1 MKKGEKKTKNMVLL
15 ALFIAMSVVG
25 GYIKIPNPV
34 TSSIALDSLPAYL
47 GTLIFGGLPGAFIG
61 FLGHLSS
68 AAIGGFPLSL
78 PIHTLVAFQM
88 FVIMFIFNFMAKKI
102 NLISAIVTGI
112 LLNGVAAPACLILIP
127 GMGMPV
133 FMGAVIPLTITSIF
147 NIVIAVLVYKP
158 LNKTGVIKNTLEV
171 NDGI

>member
-1 MKKGEKKTKNMVLL
+1 MKKGEKKTKNMVLI

-34 TSSIALDSLPAYL
+34 TSSIAFDSLPAYL
-47 GTLIFGGLPGAFIG
+47 GTLIFGGLPGAAIG

-78 PIHTLVAFQM
+78 PIHILVALQM
-88 FVIMFIFNFMAKKI
+88 FVIMLIFNVMAKRI
-102 NLISAIVTGI
+102 NLISSIIIGI

-127 GMGMPV
+127 GMGMPI
-133 FMGAVIPLTITSIF
+133 FTGAVIPLTITSIF
-147 NIVIAVLVYKP
+147 NVVIAALIYKP
-158 LNKTGVIKNTLEV
+158 LLKTGAIKNVLEV
-171 NDGI
+171 NNGI